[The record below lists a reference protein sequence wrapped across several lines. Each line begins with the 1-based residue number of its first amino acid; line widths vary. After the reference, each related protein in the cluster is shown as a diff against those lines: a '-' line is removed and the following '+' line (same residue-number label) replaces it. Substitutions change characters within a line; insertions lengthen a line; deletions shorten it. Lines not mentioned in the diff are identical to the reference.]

1 MKTQLLEDIGESAQ
15 LALTPSRTVGD
26 SRAGKKVRKLAPA
39 ANREPARLRSAS
51 GIWRQKPAGEP
62 LISTTQQPDQQPD
75 QPALP
80 LDLHSVFEEIAALEA
95 QYVAPTR
102 QHEPVVAAAEPQH
115 ALPAPPVEPLHKPA
129 VSPAEPTLA
138 PSPTQTGTAPQDPL
152 FDFTPPSPAHQAAD
166 PFTRAPT
173 GPTRSR
179 RRFLLWGACLLSA
192 ALLIQGG
199 RWLYQERKD
208 AGLLALGAGQATEKP
223 RVDQAMKRQAMAA
236 KESGLE
242 HGGDVPATPA
252 VSASR
257 PLPAAPPPLVMLE
270 PDPPAATGLEHRPA
284 PAARGEERRTPLRPE
299 PVAEQGPVSPLPK
312 PSSRMARAQSEAA
325 AERPREGRE
334 RKPVRQIA
342 RASAMRTEGPSVP
355 ETAMEATLRACR
367 EHGYHAAQCIKRAC
381 SVTEYGFVCR
391 GR

>member
-1 MKTQLLEDIGESAQ
+1 
-15 LALTPSRTVGD
+15 
-26 SRAGKKVRKLAPA
+26 
-39 ANREPARLRSAS
+39 
-51 GIWRQKPAGEP
+51 
-62 LISTTQQPDQQPD
+62 
-75 QPALP
+75 
-80 LDLHSVFEEIAALEA
+80 
-95 QYVAPTR
+95 
-102 QHEPVVAAAEPQH
+102 
-115 ALPAPPVEPLHKPA
+115 
-129 VSPAEPTLA
+129 
-138 PSPTQTGTAPQDPL
+138 
-152 FDFTPPSPAHQAAD
+152 
-166 PFTRAPT
+166 
-173 GPTRSR
+173 
-179 RRFLLWGACLLSA
+179 
-192 ALLIQGG
+192 
-199 RWLYQERKD
+199 LYQERKD